1 MTTGYLIVE
10 FDAYWM
16 KSKPENVMA
25 FPTVRDA
32 FSEELRAQLAV
43 DSDSLSLVFK

>member
-1 MTTGYLIVE
+1 MVE

-25 FPTVRDA
+25 FPIVRDA
-32 FSEELRAQLAV
+32 FSEELRAQLAM
-43 DSDSLSLVFK
+43 DSDSLSLTLK